1 MWTARRL
8 VVVVVLAT
16 ALTGCTGGSGDDA
29 RVVQLGA
36 PGESNREL
44 TPEEIDALSA
54 PGHTAAD
61 VAFVQGMI
69 PHHRQALVM
78 TALVP
83 ERSDREDM
91 LALTKRME
99 VSQTDEIVQ
108 LETWLTDRGEDVPG
122 PHVQHGDGHTEL
134 MPGMLTDPELGEL
147 RSATGAR
154 FDTLFLQYMIRH
166 HEGAVIMV
174 ERLLTEGFGGQE
186 PQVFQLA
193 QHIDADQR
201 VEISRMKSMLAAR
214 AADVPA
220 PGDGGGTGK
229 VETLPGARA
238 RTVGGAIRAMFDA
251 YDRGDLPRWVGAWT
265 DAGFRQAYGIGKE
278 EAALAAPGWTPGRA
292 FGDGRVEVLDVVEH
306 GRHDGAD
313 GHQTATAEHGLG
325 EHAVIRTREA
335 GVVAVYRL
343 DLERERNRWRVA
355 GRTPLPAS

>member
-8 VVVVVLAT
+8 GVAVVLAT

-54 PGHTAAD
+54 PAHTDAD
-61 VAFVQGMI
+61 VTFVQDMI

-78 TALVP
+78 TALVAQRS
-83 ERSDREDM
+83 ERDDM
-91 LALTKRME
+91 RALAKRMD

-108 LETWLTDRGEDVPG
+108 LESWLTDRGEEVPG

-134 MPGMLTDPELGEL
+134 MPGMLNDAELGEL
-147 RSATGAR
+147 RAATGAR
-154 FDTLFLQYMIRH
+154 FDSLFLQYMIRH

-214 AADVPA
+214 AADGA
-220 PGDGGGTGK
+220 ASGDGAGR
-229 VETLPGARA
+229 VETFPGKQA
-238 RTVGGAIRAMFDA
+238 RTVGGAIKAMFAA
-251 YDRGDLPRWVGAWT
+251 YDRGDLARWLGAWT
-265 DAGFRQAYGIGKE
+265 DAGFRQAYGIDKE

-292 FGDGRVEVLDVVEH
+292 FGDGTLDVLEVVEH
-306 GRHDGAD
+306 GEHAPVEGHETGAS
-313 GHQTATAEHGLG
+313 EHGLG
-325 EHAVIRTREA
+325 EHAVVQTREA
-335 GVVAVYRL
+335 GQVTRYRL

-355 GRTPLPAS
+355 GRTPLAAP